1 MVSNCSKINREKAV
15 AKFISSENILLPSLI
30 TVSLPLV
37 FVSNYV
43 FSSERQVST
52 FLLFFR
58 NIRASVTEIIIYA
71 IDRQW
76 HLCHLHCC
84 YCYYSAFNYI
94 TLGWLRPFY
103 GVTFS
108 TRRRKRSIEILRTFS
123 TPTNTNNV

>member
-71 IDRQW
+71 IDRQ
-76 HLCHLHCC
+76 
-84 YCYYSAFNYI
+84 
-94 TLGWLRPFY
+94 
-103 GVTFS
+103 
-108 TRRRKRSIEILRTFS
+108 
-123 TPTNTNNV
+123 